1 MMLVLLV
8 TASAQPA
15 TPQMPSPHACQSNP
29 AYHKLDF
36 WVGDWDVFA
45 KDEKGVEQKDGSNK
59 IEKILDGCAIVENWR
74 DVEGHE
80 GKSLFYFRPVQ
91 KDWKQVWVTDVGP
104 MKEKTLIL
112 DTPDGGV
119 RFQGEL
125 AKRSGGTYLDRTT
138 LTPLMGGKVR
148 QVIEISMDGGKT
160 WQRTFDA
167 EYRRSSENPFNLGA
181 SMLLGVF
188 QGRVENEGRQ
198 HH

>member
-1 MMLVLLV
+1 MRLLMLVLL
-8 TASAQPA
+8 A
-15 TPQMPSPHACQSNP
+15 TLLCSPQQAITQMPEPHACQTNV

-45 KDEKGVEQKDGSNK
+45 KDEKGVEQKDGTNK
-59 IEKILDGCAIVENWR
+59 IEKILDGCAIIENWR

-80 GKSLFYFRPVQ
+80 GKSLFYYRPVQ

-112 DTPDGGV
+112 EMPDGGV

-138 LTPLMGGKVR
+138 LTPLTGGKVR
-148 QVIEISMDGGKT
+148 QVIEISTDGGKT
-160 WQRTFDA
+160 WQTTFDA
-167 EYRRSSENPFNLGA
+167 EYRKK
-181 SMLLGVF
+181 
-188 QGRVENEGRQ
+188 
-198 HH
+198 